1 VGRQLTAFS
10 ADPDLETADRRRRT
24 HSNASGRRKR
34 ARPAEDGRQPE
45 LTPDPRR
52 AIQVDE
58 KAKAAQVVRE
68 WAEYRAEFPETD
80 STVRSRRHTVSI
92 ARSTREGDRPESI
105 GSGSPTKRER
115 QEMHLDLSYAI
126 RTEERLGAPAAV
138 SGCPTGPCW
147 HVGCRHHVAIEVD
160 GDVTKLNF
168 PGRELRDMKETCT
181 LRVANRGES
190 KKGDPK
196 EIGRP
201 VMTCN
206 EVGEILNL
214 SPERIR
220 QIETEALAKLKASLL
235 RLIPELLER

>member
-10 ADPDLETADRRRRT
+10 ADPDPETADRPRRT
-24 HSNASGRRKR
+24 HGNTGGRRQR
-34 ARPAEDGRQPE
+34 SHSVGPDRQPD

-52 AIQVDE
+52 ASPVDE
-58 KAKAAQVVRE
+58 EAKAAERARD
-68 WAEYRAEFPETD
+68 WAEYRAEFPD
-80 STVRSRRHTVSI
+80 RDQQIRSRRHVVSVPR
-92 ARSTREGDRPESI
+92 AMREGDRPESL
-105 GSGSPTKRER
+105 GSGALTKLERAEMELDLAFARATGERIGVSPT
-115 QEMHLDLSYAI
+115 
-126 RTEERLGAPAAV
+126 T

-147 HVGCRHHVAIEVD
+147 HVGCRLHAGIEVKD
-160 GDVTKLNF
+160 DVTKLNF

-235 RLIPELLER
+235 RLMPELLER